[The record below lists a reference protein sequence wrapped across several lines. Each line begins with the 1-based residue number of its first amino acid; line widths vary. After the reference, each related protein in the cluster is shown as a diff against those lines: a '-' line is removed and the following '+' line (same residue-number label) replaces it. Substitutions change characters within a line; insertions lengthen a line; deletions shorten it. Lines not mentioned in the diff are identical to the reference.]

1 MKYAIVSSGGKQYI
15 AREGEPIEVDRLALD
30 IGKPVEFK
38 EVLLAVNGS
47 TIKVG
52 TPLIKGASVKGK
64 VLDQVKAKKIIV
76 FKYIPKERY
85 RRKKGHRQQYTRVS
99 IDKITLPSAEK
110 KAASKKETDKAEK
123 PPAKTTAK
131 KAASTAKK
139 STGKVS
145 KKETGTSKAK
155 KATKAKSTSTKTDSK
170 TSSTGKKS
178 TAKK

>member
-15 AREGEPIEVDRLALD
+15 AREGEPIEVDRLQLE

-38 EVLLAVNGS
+38 EVLLAVDGS

-52 TPLIKGASVKGK
+52 TPLIKGASVKGM

-99 IDKITLPSAEK
+99 IDKITLPSTEK
-110 KAASKKETDKAEK
+110 IASSTKETDKAEK
-123 PPAKTTAK
+123 PPAKTTTK
-131 KAASTAKK
+131 KPASAAKK
-139 STGKVS
+139 STGRAS
-145 KKETGTSKAK
+145 KKETGTSEKA
-155 KATKAKSTSTKTDSK
+155 KATKAEPTSTKTGSK
-170 TSSTGKKS
+170 ASTSGKKS